1 MELLQRPLWK
11 AEPPQ
16 DPMRVLRAG
25 EMAGLGALVRRC
37 ADLAD
42 LAGDTMASLAAEAAA
57 SAQRVRVLAHRCGK
71 LEAQARA
78 ASKDGCEGGREG
90 FCGRKGVVWHGPSTQ
105 RSGRD
110 FNLFGTDSLPV
121 YVRLAYEDCQPPPP
135 LGQLDQF
142 VGGGVSCSK
151 YYSAPDHTMEAFAS
165 AELEKA
171 EARRAARKERR
182 RLRRL
187 EIKQREPKAAAGAED
202 AAPKKAK
209 QSPKVLRRLTV
220 RYSFRSSDVMGHAAV
235 RGASPSQSSMG
246 SRGEASPLAST
257 ADMGGTESFPAGGG
271 SPLTPTST
279 YQDPPPPPPPIPA
292 HLQTPPLMQG
302 DMPDFS
308 PRLKAGR
315 SAFEHA
321 TAEGARGES
330 GAHPRKPAASPSA
343 NSVFLFPPTHRLS
356 TVAQRAQLEGRG
368 GIETRGPA
376 GRSPGV
382 PPPLPAHLMPARTP
396 SAMSYNES
404 GGRTFTPPLQP
415 RPESSPQPEVSGW
428 SPPVGAVTPPP
439 FVLPTS
445 HSTGYALNGHAA
457 NGHAANGH
465 AANGHAAYTHDSS
478 SYGTPQLQTP
488 QVYQNLSPGVPGAPR
503 PEMTATSPVADYR
516 TDSGTAASPSTPTLG
531 MPMAV
536 PPAPQ
541 QLPQMHLPTPANG
554 EGPPLARPA
563 APPAPPA
570 APPPPPPAPQGTP
583 PPRSPPP
590 PPLPTKTPL
599 KPVTEA
605 PARTPAAPNLF
616 SEGDFALQLQAQ
628 RNKLQEIDETEVLES
643 RPADSR
649 SELMDNIKSQNFK
662 LRRLSI
668 NPFDRKAILA
678 KQAEAGSGGL
688 NNSAAAILEKA
699 KQRRLALEGDS
710 DESDVSDDDDW

>member
-78 ASKDGCEGGREG
+78 VSKDGCEGGREG
-90 FCGRKGVVWHGPSTQ
+90 LCGRKGVVWHGPSTQ
-105 RSGRD
+105 RSGHD
-110 FNLFGTDSLPV
+110 FNLFGTESLPV

-142 VGGGVSCSK
+142 VGGGGSCSK
-151 YYSAPDHTMEAFAS
+151 YYSDPEHTMEAFAS
-165 AELEKA
+165 VELEKA

-187 EIKQREPKAAAGAED
+187 DLKQREPKAAAGAED
-202 AAPKKAK
+202 AAAKKAK
-209 QSPKVLRRLTV
+209 QAPKVLRRSTI
-220 RYSFRSSDVMGHAAV
+220 RYSFRSSDVMGNAAV

-246 SRGEASPLAST
+246 SRGEASPFAST
-257 ADMGGTESFPAGGG
+257 TDMGGTESFPAGGS

-279 YQDPPPPPPPIPA
+279 YQGPPPPIPA

-302 DMPDFS
+302 SMPDFS

-315 SAFEHA
+315 SAFELA
-321 TAEGARGES
+321 TSEGARGES
-330 GAHPRKPAASPSA
+330 GAQPRKPAASPSA

-356 TVAQRAQLEGRG
+356 TVAQRARLEGG
-368 GIETRGPA
+368 GGVETSGPV

-396 SAMSYNES
+396 SAMAYNES

-415 RPESSPQPEVSGW
+415 RPESSPQADASGW
-428 SPPVGAVTPPP
+428 RPPVRAVSPPP
-439 FVLPTS
+439 FALPTPQS
-445 HSTGYALNGHAA
+445 AGYALNGHAA

-465 AANGHAAYTHDSS
+465 AANAHDSS
-478 SYGTPQLQTP
+478 SYSTPQLQPP
-488 QVYQNLSPGVPGAPR
+488 QGYQNLSPGIPGVSR
-503 PEMTATSPVADYR
+503 PEMAATGPVAEYR

-531 MPMAV
+531 MPMGV

-541 QLPQMHLPTPANG
+541 QMPQMHLPTLVNG
-554 EGPPLARPA
+554 DGPPPVPPA

-570 APPPPPPAPQGTP
+570 APPPPPPAASQGTP
-583 PPRSPPP
+583 PPGSPPP
-590 PPLPTKTPL
+590 PPLPTKTAL
-599 KPVTEA
+599 KPVPEA
-605 PARTPAAPNLF
+605 PTRTPAAPNLF

-628 RNKLQEIDETEVLES
+628 RSKLQEIDETEVLES
-643 RPADSR
+643 RPVDSR

-710 DESDVSDDDDW
+710 DESDVSDDDDDW